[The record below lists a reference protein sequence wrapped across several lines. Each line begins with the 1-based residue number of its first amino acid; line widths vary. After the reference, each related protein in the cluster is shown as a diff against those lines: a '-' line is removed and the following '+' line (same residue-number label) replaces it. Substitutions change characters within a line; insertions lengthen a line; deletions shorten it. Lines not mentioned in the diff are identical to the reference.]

1 MAIAAAETS
10 RDYTATNEIVYGT
23 LTFSGNY
30 ATGGDTLNFDGISKA
45 SRQVPIDVEIKE
57 TSVPSGYFYSYVS
70 SADEGTGKVAVLE
83 AGAAV
88 STPQT
93 QIAAAAY
100 PAAITG
106 ATVKF
111 KATFPRL

>member
-1 MAIAAAETS
+1 MAIAAVETS
-10 RDYTATNEIVYGT
+10 RDYTAKNEIVYGT
-23 LTFSGNY
+23 LTFSGSY
-30 ATGGDTLNFDGISKA
+30 ATGGDTLNFDAISKA
-45 SRQVPIDVEIKE
+45 SRQSPIFVEIHE
-57 TSVPSGYFYSYVS
+57 TGVPSGYSYSYVAS
-70 SADEGTGKVAVLE
+70 SDEGTGKVAVLE
-83 AGAAV
+83 TGAAV

-106 ATVKF
+106 ATVIF